1 MVQKILDFN
10 GLKYFAKAIKKHL
23 SPKQRIIKNRNYI
36 DNITNNELVIL
47 DNSQFSYTS
56 GQTWWVNPKHSIVI
70 DNDAMKKFEFIVVTG
85 NNTVTVQFADYILSK
100 GNPGVLQANSTYLFN
115 VYGSETQVQGG
126 QTYGKIIYM
135 NVSKIS

>member
-1 MVQKILDFN
+1 MVQKILNFD
-10 GLKYFAKAIKKHL
+10 GLKYFVKAIKKHL

-85 NNTVTVQFADYILSK
+85 NNTVTVQFADYISVK

-115 VYGSETQVQGG
+115 VYGSETQVRGG

>member
-1 MVQKILDFN
+1 MVQKILDFD
-10 GLKYFAKAIKKHL
+10 GLKYFVKAIKKHL

-70 DNDAMKKFEFIVVTG
+70 DNDAMKKFEFIVITG
-85 NNTVTVQFADYILSK
+85 NNTVTVQFADYISVK
-100 GNPGVLQANSTYLFN
+100 GNPRVLQANSTYLFN
-115 VYGSETQVQGG
+115 VYGSETQVQDG

>member
-1 MVQKILDFN
+1 MVQKILDFD
-10 GLKYFAKAIKKHL
+10 GLKHFVKAIKKHL

-47 DNSQFSYTS
+47 DNSQFSYKP

-85 NNTVTVQFADYILSK
+85 NNTVTVQFADYISAK

>member
-1 MVQKILDFN
+1 MVQKILDFD
-10 GLKYFAKAIKKHL
+10 GLKYFVKAIKKHL

-85 NNTVTVQFADYILSK
+85 NNTVTVQFADYISVK

>member
-10 GLKYFAKAIKKHL
+10 GLKYFVKAIKKHL

-36 DNITNNELVIL
+36 DNITNNEFVIL

>member
-1 MVQKILDFN
+1 MVQKILDFD
-10 GLKYFAKAIKKHL
+10 GLKYFVKAIKKHL

-47 DNSQFSYTS
+47 DNSQFSYTP

-70 DNDAMKKFEFIVVTG
+70 DNDAMKKFEFIVITG
-85 NNTVTVQFADYILSK
+85 NNTVTVQFADYISTK

>member
-1 MVQKILDFN
+1 MVQKILDFD
-10 GLKYFAKAIKKHL
+10 GLKYFVKTIKKHL

-47 DNSQFSYTS
+47 DNSQFSYTP

-70 DNDAMKKFEFIVVTG
+70 DNNAMKKFEFIVVTG
-85 NNTVTVQFADYILSK
+85 NNTVTVQFADYISAK

>member
-1 MVQKILDFN
+1 MVQKILDFD
-10 GLKYFAKAIKKHL
+10 GLKYFVKAIKKHL

-70 DNDAMKKFEFIVVTG
+70 DNDAMKKFEFIVITG
-85 NNTVTVQFADYILSK
+85 NNTVTVQFADYISVK